1 MSRLYREFYDELF
14 HAVRAVNASLFRERR
29 LRVLLGDPPTD
40 WSNARS
46 ADETRGS
53 RRRSGAARFC
63 AALFDHE
70 PPADTRTMK
79 TLLPTACAALLAC
92 AASIAAQGPAPL
104 AALARMPV
112 KEITV
117 FKDGHAFV
125 LHEGTLPT
133 DAAGN
138 VVMDYLPTPV
148 LGTFWPYS
156 ANKDV
161 KLAGVVAGQ
170 RRVLVEE
177 TALSL
182 AELLDANAGIEA
194 IVAEKPP
201 GPRYACTIIGIPER
215 SSEELAMTGLPNAA
229 PSTPA
234 KGHVVLVRTSDGVK
248 VVLLDNIL
256 DVTFKTPHKSK
267 LAHEEF
273 RNLLTLKLDWAGRRP
288 SPTAEVGLVYVQKGV
303 RWIPGYKVAL
313 DGNGNAAIK
322 LQATLLNEL
331 ADIDDVT
338 ANLVIG
344 VPSFAFRDTLD
355 PISLQQSAAQLS
367 PYFQQGD
374 RMQMMTNAIA
384 SQVGGIAG
392 GQLRNAPAAPA
403 APSLGPDLPESTK
416 SEDLFVFT
424 ARHVTMKKG
433 ERMVAPVAEYAIPYT
448 DIFALE
454 LPFAPPRDIRSSLNT
469 GQEAEMARLL
479 GAPQVA
485 HKIRLT
491 NKGSYP
497 LTTAPALVVRDNRVL
512 AQGMMTY
519 AAVGATTDLEVTK
532 AVDIKVAKSDEETA
546 RVPNA
551 VRWQGDDYGRV
562 DLAGKIK
569 LTNYRDK
576 AVEVEVTR
584 HVLGNVNGADNGGV
598 ITRVNVFE
606 DGSYTTADHPQWWG
620 WYSWPNWWSHFN
632 GVGRVSWKISIAP
645 GKSADLG
652 YTWHYFWR

>member
-1 MSRLYREFYDELF
+1 MAYADTG
-14 HAVRAVNASLFRERR
+14 VMTT
-29 LRVLLGDPPTD
+29 LRV
-40 WSNARS
+40 
-46 ADETRGS
+46 
-53 RRRSGAARFC
+53 
-63 AALFDHE
+63 
-70 PPADTRTMK
+70 
-79 TLLPTACAALLAC
+79 TACATILIC
-92 AASIAAQGPAPL
+92 GGSIVAQSPPQL

-112 KEITV
+112 KEVTV

-133 DAAGN
+133 DATGN

-170 RRVLVEE
+170 RRVRVEE
-177 TALSL
+177 TALNL
-182 AELLDANAGIEA
+182 VELVEANAGIEA
-194 IVAEKPP
+194 FITEKPP
-201 GPRYACTIIGIPER
+201 GTRYACTIVGVPER
-215 SSEELAMTGLPNAA
+215 TSEELATTGLPNAA
-229 PSTPA
+229 PRTPA
-234 KGHVVLVRTSDGVK
+234 KGNVILVRTSDGIK
-248 VVLLDNIL
+248 VVPLDNVL

-273 RNLLTLKLDWAGRRP
+273 RNLLTLKLDWTGRRTP
-288 SPTAEVGLVYVQKGV
+288 ATADVGLVYLQKGL
-303 RWIPGYKVAL
+303 RWIPGYKVTV
-313 DGNGNAAIK
+313 DGNGNAAMK

-331 ADIDDVT
+331 TDIDDVT

-355 PISLQQSAAQLS
+355 PISLQQAAAELS

-384 SQVGGIAG
+384 GQVAMGSPS
-392 GQLRNAPAAPA
+392 RSAPAGSA
-403 APSLGPDLPESTK
+403 APSLGPDLPESTQ

-424 ARHVTMKKG
+424 ARHVTMRKG
-433 ERMVAPVAEYAIPYT
+433 ERMVAPVAEYTIPYADVFT
-448 DIFALE
+448 LD
-454 LPFAPPRDIRSSLNT
+454 LPFGPPRDIRSSLNT
-469 GQEAEMARLL
+469 EQQAEMARLV
-479 GAPQVA
+479 GAPQVV

-497 LTTAPALVVRDNRVL
+497 LTTAPALIIRDNRML

-519 AAVGATTDLEVTK
+519 AAIGAATDVEITK
-532 AVDIKVAKSDEETA
+532 AVDIRAAKSDEETA

-551 VRWQGDDYGRV
+551 VKWQGDDYGRV

-576 AVEVEVTR
+576 AVEIEVTR
-584 HVLGNVNGADNGGV
+584 HVLGDVNAADNGGV
-598 ITRVNVFE
+598 ITRVNAFE
-606 DGSYTTADHPQWWG
+606 DGSFTAGDHPQWWR
-620 WYSWPNWWSHFN
+620 WYAWPNWWSHFN
-632 GVGRVSWKISIAP
+632 GVARINWKVRIEA